1 MRARVPDR
9 EGLVERDGV
18 KVAYEVFDGGE
29 LALFLIPA
37 SPITHAR
44 AWKGILPTL
53 ARRFTVVTTDGRG
66 TGRSDRPHQNERYA
80 PGEQAADLLAVL
92 TAAEIDRA
100 VLVAHCHAAAWALR
114 LAAEHAD
121 RVAGL
126 VAIAPFVALA
136 PAHAYSVAAEKTWTD
151 RLNAPVGWEM
161 RNREF
166 WQRDGGYR
174 SWIEFFF
181 DQQLPEPHS
190 TKQYDDAVGWAM
202 DTEPEA
208 MIAEREGR
216 APPSAAEV
224 ERLCAQIEC
233 PTLVIHGTDDG
244 CQPVARGERL
254 AELTGAELA
263 VLDGAGHLPQARDPV
278 KVARLISDF
287 TERIGGL
294 PMRRTTWTRGG
305 ARTKRA
311 LYLSSPIGLGHA
323 RRDVAVAKEL
333 KRLRPEVEIDWL
345 AQDPVTRVLAAEGEH
360 IHPAS
365 RWLASESAHITAEST
380 GHDLHCFQALRR
392 MDEILV
398 ANFMVFQEVVEEGG
412 YDLIVGDEA
421 WDVDY
426 YWHEN
431 PELKRGQNVWL
442 TDFVGYLPMPDGEEH
457 EAFLTTDY
465 NAEMI
470 EHIDR
475 FPWIRDRA
483 IFVGSDQDV
492 VPDSFGGDL
501 PVIRDWTNEHFA
513 YSGYIT
519 GFTPPN
525 PDQLPAIRERLGYRN
540 DELVCVVAVGGS
552 GVGRALIDKVV
563 AAYPLAKKAMPELRM
578 IVVTGPRIDP
588 ASFPQRAGL
597 EVRGYVHR
605 LYEHLSACDLAV
617 VQGGLTTTMEL
628 AASKRPFL
636 YFPLAHHFE
645 QNFHVRH
652 RLDRYRAGTCMDY
665 TTTDPDG
672 IAARITEL
680 AGKPVDYRDVETE
693 GAERAARLIAE
704 LL

>member
-1 MRARVPDR
+1 MRARLPDR
-9 EGLVERDGV
+9 EGVIERDGV
-18 KVAYEVFDGGE
+18 KVAYEVFDGGD

-44 AWKGILPTL
+44 SWKGILPTL
-53 ARRFTVVTTDGRG
+53 ARRFTVVTIDGRG
-66 TGRSDRPHQNERYA
+66 TGRSDRPHQSERYA
-80 PGEQAADLLAVL
+80 PDEQVADLLAVL
-92 TAAEIDRA
+92 AAAEIDRA
-100 VLVAHCHAAAWALR
+100 VMVAHCHAVPWALR
-114 LAAEHAD
+114 LAAEHTD

-126 VAIAPFVALA
+126 VAIAPFVPVA
-136 PAHAYSVAAEKTWTD
+136 PPHAYSVAAEKTWAEPLD
-151 RLNAPVGWEM
+151 APVGWEM

-166 WQRDGGYR
+166 WRRDGGYR

-181 DQQLPEPHS
+181 DKQLPEPHS
-190 TKQYDDAVGWAM
+190 TKQYDDTVGWAM

-216 APPSAAEV
+216 APLSAAEI

-233 PTLVIHGTDDG
+233 PILVIHGSDDG
-244 CQPVARGERL
+244 CQPVSRGERL
-254 AELTGAELA
+254 AKFTGAELA

-287 TERIGGL
+287 TERIGRL
-294 PMRRTTWTRGG
+294 PMRSTTWTRGRSR
-305 ARTKRA
+305 AKRA

-333 KRLRPEVEIDWL
+333 KRLRPELEIDWL
-345 AQDPVTRVLAAEGEH
+345 AQDPVTRVLAAEGER

-365 RWLASESAHITAEST
+365 RWLASESAHIAAEST
-380 GHDLHCFQALRR
+380 EHDLHCFQALRR

-412 YDLIVGDEA
+412 YDLVVGDEA

-442 TDFVGYLPMPDGEEH
+442 TDFVGYLPMPDGEDH

-475 FPWIRDRA
+475 YPWIRDRA
-483 IFVGSDQDV
+483 IFVGSDQDI
-492 VPDSFGGDL
+492 VPDTFGGDL
-501 PVIRDWTNEHFA
+501 PAIRDWTNQHFA

-519 GFTPPN
+519 GFTPPD
-525 PDQLPAIRERLGYRN
+525 PDRLPAIRERLGYRN
-540 DELVCVVAVGGS
+540 DEKVCVVAVGGS

-563 AAYPLAKKAMPELRM
+563 AAYPRAKKAMPELRM
-578 IVVTGPRIDP
+578 VVVTGPRIDP
-588 ASFPQRAGL
+588 ASFPRRAGL

-605 LYEHLSACDLAV
+605 LYEHLSVCDLAV

-636 YFPLAHHFE
+636 YFPLGHHFE

-665 TTTDPDG
+665 ATTDPDD

-680 AGKPVDYRDVETE
+680 AGKPVDYRDVETD

-704 LL
+704 LV